1 MNEQAITDEKVAKA
15 LEPLSDILL
24 VLDKV
29 KNRIEAV
36 KGVDKDGKLETGEPK
51 QKNLLDFM
59 RVDKSDILSNFFSNF
74 WRKLNDPTGYKF
86 FKISDIDMEAV
97 AKKLQSALD
106 NPTPEGNK
114 LLDALEM
121 KHDNKQKKQDME
133 TKPELQQG
141 KANEDT
147 KPAYRYNVDD
157 IDWNTAHKF
166 GLNRELLEKN
176 GQLDKL
182 LKGYKSDT
190 IFKIEGNFE
199 GLSLKGDARLSLRQV
214 ENKIV
219 IRTHGIRHKAPLE
232 SPFYGHQ
239 FTREDKENLIK
250 TGNMGRV
257 AELTNKQGVTVKSLI
272 SLDKYTKEPVSYPL
286 EWIKINDK
294 FGGVKLSKDQ
304 KQELME
310 GKPVLVEGMVNTKTG
325 ELFSQTLQFSADD
338 RKIVFAGN
346 KETLSNEQQLTRIIP
361 SVFRDRQL
369 SEKEQELLKEGK
381 AIYLEDLVNKDQN
394 RLYSGYAFYNE
405 QKGKVDFSFQKPQ
418 LENQLEQVL
427 GNANEN
433 RKQRQ
438 ASAQNETS
446 KQAARNTVTTNAQ
459 EKKTPSSR
467 PKLH

>member
-1 MNEQAITDEKVAKA
+1 MNEQSKTDEKVAKA

-36 KGVDKDGKLETGEPK
+36 KGIDQEGKLQTGEPK

-59 RVDKSDILSNFFSNF
+59 RIDKSDIFSNFFSNF

-86 FKISDIDMEAV
+86 FKIADVDLEAV
-97 AKKLQSALD
+97 AKKLQAALD

-114 LLDALEM
+114 LLDALEV
-121 KHDNKQKKQDME
+121 KHDDKQKKQDME
-133 TKPELQQG
+133 TKQEFNRG
-141 KANEDT
+141 NGREDT
-147 KPAYRYNVDD
+147 KPNYRYNADD

-166 GLNRELLEKN
+166 GLNRDLLEKN

-199 GLSLKGDARLSLRQV
+199 GLALKGDARLSLRQV
-214 ENKIV
+214 DNKIV
-219 IRTHGIRHKAPLE
+219 ILTHGIRHKAPLE
-232 SPFYGHQ
+232 SPFYGHR
-239 FTREDKENLIK
+239 FTREDKENLMN
-250 TGNMGRV
+250 TGNMGRTV
-257 AELTNKQGVTVKSLI
+257 ELRNSQGISVKSLI
-272 SLDKYTKEPVSYPL
+272 SLDKYTKEPVSYPV

-294 FGGVKLSKDQ
+294 FGGVKLNKEQ
-304 KQELME
+304 KQDLME
-310 GKPVLVEGMVNTKTG
+310 GKPILVEGMVNTKTG
-325 ELFSQTLQFSADD
+325 ELFNQMLQFSADD
-338 RKIVFAGN
+338 RKIVFAGGKDGLN
-346 KETLSNEQQLTRIIP
+346 NEQQLTRVIP
-361 SVFRDRQL
+361 PIFRDRQL

-381 AIYLEDLVNKDQN
+381 AVYLEDLVNKDQN

-405 QKGKVDFSFQKPQ
+405 EKGKVDFSFQKPN

-427 GNANEN
+427 GNGDK
-433 RKQRQ
+433 KQQQ
-438 ASAQNETS
+438 ALVQKEAS
-446 KQAARNTVTTNAQ
+446 KQAAGISATKNAP
-459 EKKTPSSR
+459 ERKTPSRR